1 MLTESRSLATTL
13 ERVHLPEVDYRL
25 LHGGQLTSAEAREL
39 ARQQNAAARR
49 RRELSIA
56 AAASEKGQR

>member
-1 MLTESRSLATTL
+1 MLNKSLEQTL
-13 ERVHLPEVDYRL
+13 RRANLTEVDYYL

-56 AAASEKGQR
+56 AAVNEKGQR